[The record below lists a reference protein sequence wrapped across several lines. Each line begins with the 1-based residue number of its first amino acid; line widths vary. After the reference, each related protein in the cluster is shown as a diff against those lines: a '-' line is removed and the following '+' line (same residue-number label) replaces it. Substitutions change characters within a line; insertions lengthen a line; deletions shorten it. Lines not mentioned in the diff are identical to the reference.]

1 MLPNKEK
8 KNQHQ
13 EIKNFLLEIQ
23 VRYYN
28 HNQIPKKE
36 WFTNSIP
43 ESCYSSLKSINNN
56 LKKELIVKF
65 THIDEDNPEFFLQP
79 KQIIKVLECEIF
91 INNEEEP
98 KNLILIHQFRHVNE
112 DESNKFRKDNHIL

>member
-1 MLPNKEK
+1 MLSQKE

-23 VRYYN
+23 VRYYK

-36 WFTNSIP
+36 WFTNTIP
-43 ESCYSSLKSINNN
+43 ESCYSSLKLINNN

-79 KQIIKVLECEIF
+79 KQIIKVLECEIL
-91 INNEEEP
+91 INNEEGP
-98 KNLILIHQFRHVNE
+98 KPLILIHEFRHVNE
-112 DESNKFRKDNHIL
+112 EESNKFRKDNHIL